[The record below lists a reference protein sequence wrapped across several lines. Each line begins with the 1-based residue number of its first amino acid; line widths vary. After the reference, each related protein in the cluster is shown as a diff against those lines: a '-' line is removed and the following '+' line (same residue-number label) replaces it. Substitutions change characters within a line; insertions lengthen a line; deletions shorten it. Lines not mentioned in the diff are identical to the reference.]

1 MQHSW
6 SLDPLQLKNSWVT
19 IGSFDGVHRGHQAI
33 VEKLCAGAHS
43 VGSQAVVL
51 TFYPH
56 PSIVLGKR
64 KDPVYLTGPEER
76 AELLGKLGAD
86 YVVTHPFNHEV
97 AAMSARDFVMLMHKH
112 LGMQKLLVGYD
123 FALGRGREGDVPALT
138 RLGEEFGFSVD
149 VMPAVNTDGEVV
161 SSSQIRNL
169 LLEGQVEAAAAR
181 LNRPYSIT
189 GEVAVGAGRG
199 RMIGIPT
206 ANLKVWDELVIPKNG
221 VYACRVEIHGQT
233 YQAVTNI
240 GVRPTFEQENLI
252 PSVEAHVLNFDRDLY
267 GQDIRLE
274 FWFRIRDERRFENFQ
289 SLVDQ
294 IRLDITTA
302 RTMLAV
308 VTNP

>member
-169 LLEGQVEAAAAR
+169 LLEGQVEAAAA
-181 LNRPYSIT
+181 
-189 GEVAVGAGRG
+189 V
-199 RMIGIPT
+199 
-206 ANLKVWDELVIPKNG
+206 
-221 VYACRVEIHGQT
+221 
-233 YQAVTNI
+233 
-240 GVRPTFEQENLI
+240 
-252 PSVEAHVLNFDRDLY
+252 
-267 GQDIRLE
+267 
-274 FWFRIRDERRFENFQ
+274 
-289 SLVDQ
+289 
-294 IRLDITTA
+294 
-302 RTMLAV
+302 
-308 VTNP
+308 